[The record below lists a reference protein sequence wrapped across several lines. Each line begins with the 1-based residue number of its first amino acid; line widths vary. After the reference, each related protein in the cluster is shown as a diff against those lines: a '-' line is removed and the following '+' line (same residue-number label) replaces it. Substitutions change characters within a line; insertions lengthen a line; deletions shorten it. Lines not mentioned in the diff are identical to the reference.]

1 MFDFIWYAAAFAVTL
16 GILVAF
22 HEFGHFW
29 VARRCGVKVLTYS
42 VGFGRAIWSRT
53 AKDGTQYQ
61 VGIIPL
67 GGYVRMLDERVDE
80 VKPEDRA
87 VSFNAQSVYKR
98 FAIVAAGPIA
108 NFVLAVA
115 VLWLMFGIGV
125 PTVKPVIGDVMPG
138 SIAAQGDLQRG
149 QEIVQVG
156 KVEAYD
162 WQQVQLGLMS
172 AIGNEKVDL
181 VIRTPSGQERLKTLD
196 ISGWQFDPETE
207 STFGSLGIAVYQPT
221 VYTELAQVMEQ
232 SPAAAAGLQ
241 PGDTVVEVNGD
252 VIESWQQLT
261 DIIAA
266 SPGQTLQFGVER
278 DGMQQQISV
287 TVGEREQ
294 GSDVIGY
301 LGIVPTT
308 EPLPE
313 DYVFNHQYGIVGG
326 LIKGAEQT
334 WSLMVVSVQMIGKL
348 LTGDVSVKN
357 LAGPLSIAEGAG
369 VSAGNGFVYFL
380 SFLALLSVNLG
391 IINLLPLPVLDGGHL
406 AFFAVEWVRGK
417 PISERVQDVCYRIG
431 AALVFALMVL
441 AISNDIVRYAF

>member
-80 VKPEDRA
+80 VKPEDKA

-125 PTVKPVIGDVMPG
+125 PTVKPVIGDVTPG
-138 SIAAQGDLQRG
+138 SIAAQSDLQRG

-181 VIRTPSGQERLKTLD
+181 IIRTPSGQERLKTLD

-313 DYVFNHQYGIVGG
+313 GYVFNHQYGIVGG

>member
-1 MFDFIWYAAAFAVTL
+1 MLDFIWYAAAFAVTL

-61 VGIIPL
+61 VGMIPL
-67 GGYVRMLDERVDE
+67 GGYVRMLDERIDE
-80 VKPEDRA
+80 VKPEERH
-87 VSFNAQSVYKR
+87 VSFNAKSVYQR

-108 NFVLAVA
+108 NFILAVA

-125 PTVKPVIGDVMPG
+125 PTVKPVIGDVEPG
-138 SIAAQGDLQRG
+138 SIAAQAELQRG

-162 WQQVQLGLMS
+162 WQQVQLGLMA
-172 AIGNEKVDL
+172 AIGNNQVEL
-181 VIRTPSGQERLKTLD
+181 VVNTADGTQRLKTLD
-196 ISGWQFDPETE
+196 ISQWQFDPETE

-221 VYTELAQVMEQ
+221 VYTELAQVMDD
-232 SPAAAAGLQ
+232 SPAAEAGLKV
-241 PGDTVVEVNGD
+241 GDTVLQAND
-252 VIESWQQLT
+252 TAIESWQQFT

-266 SPGQTLQFGVER
+266 SPGQLLRLLIERNGV
-278 DGMQQQISV
+278 QQEISV
-287 TVGEREQ
+287 AVGEREQ
-294 GSDVIGY
+294 GSAVIGY
-301 LGIVPTT
+301 LGIVPET
-308 EPLPE
+308 EALPE
-313 DYVFNHQYGIVGG
+313 DYVFNHQYGIVSGFV
-326 LIKGAEQT
+326 KGAEQT

-406 AFFAVEWVRGK
+406 AFYLVEWARGK
-417 PISERVQDVCYRIG
+417 PVSEKVQDICYRIG

>member
-1 MFDFIWYAAAFAVTL
+1 MLDFIWYAAAFAVTL

-53 AKDGTQYQ
+53 ANDGTLYQ

-80 VKPEDRA
+80 VKPEDKA

-108 NFVLAVA
+108 NFILAVA

-125 PTVKPVIGDVMPG
+125 PTVKPVIGDVAAG
-138 SIAAQGDLQRG
+138 SIAEQANLQRG
-149 QEIVQVG
+149 QEIVRVG
-156 KVEAYD
+156 NVEAYD

-172 AIGNEKVDL
+172 AIGNERVDL
-181 VIRTPSGQERLKTLD
+181 VVSTADGQQRLKTLD
-196 ISGWQFDPETE
+196 IADWQFDPEQD
-207 STFGSLGIAVYQPT
+207 STFGSLGISVYQPA

-232 SPAAAAGLQ
+232 SPAAEAGLQ
-241 PGDTVVEVNGD
+241 AGDTIIRADGIAID
-252 VIESWQQLT
+252 SWQQLT
-261 DIIAA
+261 DIIAS
-266 SPGQTLQFGVER
+266 SPGKVLNLLIQRNSEE
-278 DGMQQQISV
+278 QQISV

-406 AFFAVEWVRGK
+406 AFFVVEWARGK
-417 PISERVQDVCYRIG
+417 PISEKVQDICYRIG

>member
-61 VGIIPL
+61 VGVIPL
-67 GGYVRMLDERVDE
+67 GGYVRMLDERIDNVR
-80 VKPEDRA
+80 PEEQHL
-87 VSFNAQSVYKR
+87 SFNAQSVYKR

-125 PTVKPVIGDVMPG
+125 PTVKPVIGQVEPQ
-138 SIAAQGDLQRG
+138 SIAARADLQRG
-149 QEIVQVG
+149 DEIVRVG
-156 KVEAYD
+156 GVDAYD

-172 AIGNEKVDL
+172 AIGNKTVD
-181 VIRTPSGQERLKTLD
+181 VVVRDRQGDERLTTLSLD
-196 ISGWQFDPETE
+196 GWQFDPETE
-207 STFGSLGIAVYQPT
+207 STFGSLGIAVYQPK
-221 VYTELAQVMEQ
+221 VYTRLAEVVPD
-232 SPAAAAGLQ
+232 SPAAEAGLQ
-241 PGDTVVEVNGD
+241 AGDTIVRANGED
-252 VIESWQQLT
+252 IDSWQQIS
-261 DIIAA
+261 DII
-266 SPGQTLQFGVER
+266 SRLPGQPLTLVVER
-278 DGMQQQISV
+278 NGREQQISAV
-287 TVGEREQ
+287 VGEREQ
-294 GSDVIGY
+294 GSNVIGY
-301 LGIVPTT
+301 LGIVPET
-308 EPLPE
+308 EALPE
-313 DYVFNHQYGIVGG
+313 NYVFNHQYGIVGG
-326 LIKGAEQT
+326 LVKGAEQT
-334 WSLMVVSVQMIGKL
+334 WSLMVISVQMIGKL

-406 AFFAVEWVRGK
+406 AFFMVEWARGK
-417 PISERVQDVCYRIG
+417 PVSEKVQDVCYRIG

>member
-1 MFDFIWYAAAFAVTL
+1 MFDLIGYVASFAVTL

-42 VGFGRAIWSRT
+42 VGFGKPIWSRV

-67 GGYVRMLDERVDE
+67 GGYVRMLDERVDD
-80 VKPEDRA
+80 VPPEQKS

-98 FAIVAAGPIA
+98 FAIVAAGPLA
-108 NFVLAVA
+108 NFVLAVV

-125 PTVKPVIGDVMPG
+125 PTVKPIIGGVQPG
-138 SIAAQGDLQRG
+138 SIAAQADLQRG
-149 QEIVQVG
+149 SEIIEVG
-156 KVEAYD
+156 RVDAYD

-172 AIGNEKVDL
+172 AIGNDQVRITVKS
-181 VIRTPSGQERLKTLD
+181 PSGQLQQKQLD
-196 ISGWQFDPETE
+196 VSDWQFDPEKQ
-207 STFGSLGIAVYQPT
+207 STFESLGIKVYQPD
-221 VYTELAQVMEQ
+221 VYTELAEVMDD
-232 SPAAAAGLQ
+232 SPASQAGLKT
-241 PGDTVVEVNGD
+241 GDKINAANGEPID
-252 VIESWQQLT
+252 SWQQLT
-261 DIIAA
+261 EQIRQ
-266 SPGQTLQFGVER
+266 SPGKLLELSVER
-278 DGMQQQISV
+278 NGQAQQISV
-287 TVGEREQ
+287 IPGERESAS
-294 GSDVIGY
+294 GVIGY
-301 LGIVPTT
+301 LGVVPKT

-313 DYVFNHQYGIVGG
+313 GYVFNHQYGIVGG
-326 LIKGAEQT
+326 FIKGTQQT
-334 WSLMVVSVQMIGKL
+334 WNLMVVSVQMIGKL

-406 AFFAVEWVRGK
+406 AFFTLEWVRGK
-417 PISERVQDVCYRIG
+417 PVSEKVQDVCYRVG
-431 AALVFALMVL
+431 AALVFALMVI
-441 AISNDIVRYAF
+441 AISNDIMRYAF

>member
-1 MFDFIWYAAAFAVTL
+1 MLDFIGYAASFVVTL

-29 VARRCGVKVLTYS
+29 VARRCGVKVLTFS

-61 VGIIPL
+61 VGLIPL

-80 VKPEDRA
+80 VPAEQRD

-98 FAIVAAGPIA
+98 FAIVAAGPVA
-108 NFVLAVA
+108 NFVLAIA

-125 PTVKPVIGDVMPG
+125 PTVKPVIGQVESN
-138 SIAAQGDLQRG
+138 SIAAEAGLQRG
-149 QEIVQVG
+149 SEIVRVG
-156 KVEAYD
+156 NVDAYD

-172 AIGNEKVDL
+172 AIGNSEVSMQLLNSDGDT
-181 VIRTPSGQERLKTLD
+181 VTKTLD
-196 ISGWQFDPETE
+196 LSDWQFDPEQQ
-207 STFGSLGIAVYQPT
+207 STFASLGIGVYQPD
-221 VYTELAQVMEQ
+221 VYTEIDQVMAETPAEQ
-232 SPAAAAGLQ
+232 AGLQ
-241 PGDTVVEVNGD
+241 SGDVVESING
-252 VIESWQQLT
+252 EPLTSWQQLT
-261 DIIAA
+261 DTVRQT
-266 SPGQTLQFGVER
+266 PGQSLQLVVQRQGSR
-278 DGMQQQISV
+278 QQISV
-287 TVGEREQ
+287 ITGERE
-294 GSDVIGY
+294 GPNGVIGY
-301 LGIVPTT
+301 LGVVPKT

-313 DYVFNHQYGIVGG
+313 GYVFNHQYGIVGG
-326 LIKGAEQT
+326 FVKGVEQT
-334 WSLMVVSVQMIGKL
+334 WDLMVISVQMIGKL

-406 AFFAVEWVRGK
+406 AFFTIEWVRGK
-417 PISERVQDVCYRIG
+417 PVSERVQDVCYRIG
-431 AALVFALMVL
+431 AALVFAIMVI

>member
-1 MFDFIWYAAAFAVTL
+1 MFDFIGYAAAFAVTL

-29 VARRCGVKVLTYS
+29 VARRCGVKVITYS
-42 VGFGRAIWSRT
+42 VGFGKAIWSRT
-53 AKDGTQYQ
+53 GKDGTEYQ
-61 VGIIPL
+61 LGVIPL

-80 VKPEDRA
+80 VAEHERHL
-87 VSFNAQSVYKR
+87 SFNAQSVYKR

-125 PTVKPVIGDVMPG
+125 PTVKPIIGEVAAD
-138 SIAAQGDLQRG
+138 SIASRANLQRG
-149 QEIVQVG
+149 DEIVQVG
-156 KVEAYD
+156 NIEAYD

-172 AIGNEKVDL
+172 AIGNEDVTL
-181 VIRTPSGQERLKTLD
+181 VLRSRNGNERMQTLNLSD
-196 ISGWQFDPETE
+196 WQFDPETE
-207 STFGSLGIAVYQPT
+207 STFGSLGIEVYQPH
-221 VYTELAQVMEQ
+221 VYTELAEVMDG
-232 SPAAAAGLQ
+232 SPAAEAGLQ
-241 PGDTVVEVNGD
+241 QGD
-252 VIESWQQLT
+252 VIETVNGEAVTNWQQLT
-261 DIIAA
+261 EVIRQ
-266 SPGQTLQFGVER
+266 SPGQMLALGISR
-278 DGMQQQISV
+278 NGNRQQISAL
-287 TVGEREQ
+287 VGEQE
-294 GSDVIGY
+294 GASGVIGY
-301 LGIVPTT
+301 LGIMPKT
-308 EPLPE
+308 EALPE
-313 DYVFNHQYGIVGG
+313 GYVFNHQYGIVGG
-326 LIKGAEQT
+326 LVKGAQQT
-334 WSLMVVSVQMIGKL
+334 WDLMVISVQMIGKL

-406 AFFAVEWVRGK
+406 AFFMVEWVRGK
-417 PISERVQDVCYRIG
+417 PVSEKVQDVCYRIG

>member
-1 MFDFIWYAAAFAVTL
+1 MLDFIWYAAAFAVTL

-53 AKDGTQYQ
+53 AKDGTLYQ

-80 VKPEDRA
+80 VKPEDKA

-108 NFVLAVA
+108 NFILAVA

-125 PTVKPVIGDVMPG
+125 PTVKPVIGDVAAG
-138 SIAAQGDLQRG
+138 SIAEQANLQRG
-149 QEIVQVG
+149 QEIVRVG
-156 KVEAYD
+156 NVEAYD

-172 AIGNEKVDL
+172 AIGNERVDL
-181 VIRTPSGQERLKTLD
+181 VVSTADGQQRLKTLD
-196 ISGWQFDPETE
+196 IADWQFDPETE
-207 STFGSLGIAVYQPT
+207 STFGSLGISVYQPA

-232 SPAAAAGLQ
+232 SPAAEAGLQ
-241 PGDTVVEVNGD
+241 AGDTIIRADGIAID
-252 VIESWQQLT
+252 SWQQLT
-261 DIIAA
+261 DIIAS
-266 SPGQTLQFGVER
+266 SPGKVLNLLIQRNSEE
-278 DGMQQQISV
+278 QQISV

-406 AFFAVEWVRGK
+406 AFFVVEWARGK
-417 PISERVQDVCYRIG
+417 PISEKVQDICYRIG

>member
-1 MFDFIWYAAAFAVTL
+1 MFDFLWYVASFAVTL

-42 VGFGRAIWSRT
+42 IGFGRPIWSRV
-53 AKDGTQYQ
+53 ARDGTQYQ

-67 GGYVRMLDERVDE
+67 GGYVRMLDERIDE
-80 VKPEDRA
+80 VPEEQRP
-87 VSFNAQSVYKR
+87 VSFNAQSVYQR

-108 NFVLAVA
+108 NFILAVA

-125 PTVKPVIGDVMPG
+125 PTVKPVIGDIKAD
-138 SIAAQGDLQRG
+138 SIAAQAELQRG
-149 QEIVQVG
+149 SEIVQVG
-156 KVEAYD
+156 SIQAYD

-172 AIGNEKVDL
+172 SIGEPYVDIKL
-181 VIRTPSGQERLKTLD
+181 QTPDGGTQTQRLD
-196 ISGWQFDPETE
+196 ISDWQFDPETE
-207 STFGSLGIAVYQPT
+207 STFGSLGIEVYQPT
-221 VYTELAQVMEQ
+221 VYNQLAQVMDD
-232 SPAAAAGLQ
+232 SPAANAGLQ
-241 PGDTVVEVNGD
+241 VDDKIVQANGEK
-252 VIESWQQLT
+252 VGSWQQLT
-261 DIIAA
+261 EKIRQR
-266 SPGQTLQFGVER
+266 PGQMLDLTIKRQG
-278 DGMQQQISV
+278 QTQQISV
-287 TVGEREQ
+287 LVGERE
-294 GSDVIGY
+294 GAEGVIGY
-301 LGIVPTT
+301 LGVVPKT

-313 DYVFNHQYGIVGG
+313 GYVFNHQYGIVGG
-326 LIKGAEQT
+326 LVQGAQQT
-334 WSLMVVSVQMIGKL
+334 WDLMVISVQMIGKL

-406 AFFAVEWVRGK
+406 AFFIVEWARGK
-417 PISERVQDVCYRIG
+417 PLSEKVQDVCYRIG
-431 AALVFALMVL
+431 AALVFALMFV